1 MSATVYEAKNALLK
15 AGFTLNL
22 KEVRDFPH
30 VLEARYE
37 DVEAV
42 LKGIGYTG
50 MFLTERTLKA
60 KPRRE
65 DASFAEEEGGQLSL
79 WPDHR
84 AST

>member
-1 MSATVYEAKNALLK
+1 MTTFYEAKNALIK
-15 AGFTLNL
+15 AGFMLNL
-22 KEVRDFPH
+22 RECRPFPH

-37 DVEAV
+37 DVETF

-65 DASFAEEEGGQLSL
+65 DATFAEEEGGQLSL

>member
-1 MSATVYEAKNALLK
+1 MADVYQAKNALIK

-22 KEVRDFPH
+22 RECRPFPH

-50 MFLTERTLKA
+50 MFLTERTLRT

-65 DASFAEEEGGQLSL
+65 DATFAEEEGGQLSL